1 MSPFFFFKQDDG
13 KLEYDPEHVDI
24 YRNSDDGQA
33 DRNFIQTEQTSTQ
46 EIGPPT
52 PYEPLQI
59 TLSANLDRKVV
70 VKTSEMPADREELPP
85 KTSQLG
91 SRKEEASLMKKQAT
105 QSAGLHTLKQF
116 PLFKQFTER
125 KEQSKQA
132 TEQKLQELTQTPQLP
147 DGGRERSSQMREQ
160 ITQSTGMS
168 TWKQS
173 LFFKLLTERREQR
186 KQASE
191 QRMEE
196 LTELSSQRREWSAQ
210 KLEHLT
216 HKQLPT
222 ERTERSTQRGE
233 TFPLKS
239 QQPREREEPLT
250 QEEETL
256 VLTCPLCTQT
266 MSWVKEDE
274 STDDSIAD
282 ISGTDYTMETDD
294 SEFQEFDSFLSFTKP
309 EPHVSDVRPPPQP
322 RDVSAAESSEKKKA
336 GPGQR
341 SDSSDYT
348 DRHPSD
354 SAART
359 SPWNLGQPVPGAET
373 QGPASSPIS
382 VETNPVFS
390 AVVGQLRSST
400 PLLHYLGST
409 YRERC
414 PSDSE
419 TQGARYFETTET
431 HIAESPAVSEVFR
444 KRMACS
450 FSKPANLHRSY
461 LGLDVS
467 SKCQEEGEN
476 EDDFFHDSGQR
487 SEEKESVFDYDSW
500 AEPSA
505 GRCRKRGQKTATSA
519 LETSSLGLQST
530 PESTKWGKNP
540 SKPQAWSRR
549 PDAVKNKDH
558 FTEPRAEAKE
568 PIFRNHPADSPT
580 WACRRQQWRSE
591 SSAFQHHSWPG
602 STRRVK
608 NPYEPRAW
616 IFPVEYSLFEP
627 SLSPE
632 CHSVSACRDW
642 NYREPHSYGNTLR
655 DSHAF
660 GTAAVACSPL
670 RQGRVCAPRG
680 VGFAHRAGSCR
691 TESKPS
697 PAEHSRVESCSPV
710 DSVGDTHGQRKWS
723 SSLFAAKKFPL
734 YKHGKESLATQAAK
748 FSGQRGIL
756 PLDKLH
762 NTCHRCRSKS
772 EPHPRHGSLSTGD
785 MPSDRATRIEKSN
798 CPSLKETS
806 FNAGFVK
813 ENCNSGRTTKPEL
826 GSMEL
831 SLRYQDT
838 DVSTAVEKG
847 ECWGWKGSCLSA
859 GVAKEKDS
867 NGKKTT
873 KPQPVPDK
881 LSTEGKGA
889 DVTAGAERKECPGS
903 KESPSGEYLVK
914 ERLDASEKS
923 AELGGTKAV
932 PKHSFDPTDRIQ
944 AVDSD
949 GWMQEVDKLMN
960 RKGLERHHSEKK
972 MALLDGDPAGKAAV
986 KPELMPELSPHL
998 DSHTTFQK
1006 LDAVHSNPRKTSI
1019 RKGICSGDISDHVDD
1034 ELTGMSPV
1042 TAESSDDHNIA
1053 STQLEPYRSFGGGQS
1068 EPDTFFML
1076 QVQNYVAGIV
1086 QMAQV
1091 QLSVEMMD
1099 AWSPTASLPRLDW
1112 ELASDETRTF
1122 RSSTPE
1128 KGSGWV
1134 AFQSGEGGDSF
1145 DRVESTMSISLT
1157 ESADQNDGID
1167 QPLRTSDVPPSQLRD
1182 SLSTTEDHNSRGK
1195 KQPKK
1200 DRIRE
1205 DSETKD
1211 NVSARKR
1218 MVFAES
1224 SDGNIDCKS
1233 SHQSKPNNS
1242 LNRQNTDGEDDAGR
1256 RGGGD
1261 PVVDVG
1267 QVRDYI
1273 AHVIQTAQ
1281 IQFMTLTGTHANR
1294 SSQLSGLGREC
1305 AFEEIEVFRNT
1316 PKKGAGMEDGEG
1328 SSGTNS
1334 DDEGEPLSVDPRSAA
1349 PFGGGNVTKEMRTF
1363 SLAGSPGSLAASPS
1377 APHLEL
1383 LECRDGDEVD
1393 LGGTAGQAEIIG
1405 QMIFDVDGQPQ
1416 SDPSAQKGDQEIPFE
1431 MDRQPHGGLDTKIG
1445 PQETHFVMDSQPH
1458 ADSNAQKGDQEVLF
1472 ETDSLPYADPS
1483 TEKGGHEM
1491 IFEMDDLPH
1500 TDCGSAAGVPP
1511 PPLGTVPSLQPTF
1524 VFSQPPRPGPLPPL
1538 QPVPSFLKWGLPSLT
1553 PQSQKGKGLQQADFV
1568 SQPPFVEVPSSEASS
1583 AEAPSMRSP
1592 AQRNVSPLV
1601 PVPDGSSFASESEP
1615 SCIGSAIQ
1623 RDAGSPEPIPV
1634 LERSSS
1640 ASTPEQRPMKSAAR
1654 RSSSSPIPIPGQCCS
1669 SLNPESPSRR
1679 SASQGVH
1686 GSSLPNMLPYFPLLG
1701 TSPSSVAPISLMC
1714 RALLFQE
1721 NVNRMGFVTSPHIH
1735 RPPISVVCI
1744 FDLFN
1749 GFITL
1754 GQEVSL
1760 VVLCRI
1766 RILLSH
1772 NPMNFVYQE
1781 SDPFGSFICDF
1792 VVW

>member
-1 MSPFFFFKQDDG
+1 M
-13 KLEYDPEHVDI
+13 
-24 YRNSDDGQA
+24 
-33 DRNFIQTEQTSTQ
+33 
-46 EIGPPT
+46 
-52 PYEPLQI
+52 
-59 TLSANLDRKVV
+59 V
-70 VKTSEMPADREELPP
+70 VKTSGMPADREELPP
-85 KTSQLG
+85 KTSQPPQ
-91 SRKEEASLMKKQAT
+91 SRKEKASLMKEQTT
-105 QSAGLHTLKQF
+105 QSAGLHTLKHF
-116 PLFKQFTER
+116 SLFKQFTEK
-125 KEQSKQA
+125 KEQSKQV

-160 ITQSTGMS
+160 ITQSMGMS

-196 LTELSSQRREWSAQ
+196 LSSQRREWSAQ
-210 KLEHLT
+210 KLEQLT
-216 HKQLPT
+216 HKQLST
-222 ERTERSTQRGE
+222 ERTEPPTQRGE

-250 QEEETL
+250 QEEEAL
-256 VLTCPLCTQT
+256 VLTGPLCAQT
-266 MSWVKEDE
+266 TSWVEEDE

-282 ISGTDYTMETDD
+282 ISGTDYTMVTDD
-294 SEFQEFDSFLSFTKP
+294 SEFQEFDSFVSFTKP
-309 EPHVSDVRPPPQP
+309 EPLVSDTRPPPQP
-322 RDVSAAESSEKKKA
+322 RDVSAAESSEKEKA
-336 GPGQR
+336 GASHR
-341 SDSSDYT
+341 NDSSDYT
-348 DRHPSD
+348 NKHPSD

-359 SPWNLGQPVPGAET
+359 SPWNLGQSVPGAET
-373 QGPASSPIS
+373 QGPASSPTS

-390 AVVGQLRSST
+390 AVAGQLRSST

-431 HIAESPAVSEVFR
+431 HMAESPAVCEVF
-444 KRMACS
+444 KKPMACS

-467 SKCQEEGEN
+467 SKCQEGGKN

-500 AEPSA
+500 ADPSS

-519 LETSSLGLQST
+519 LETSSPGLQST
-530 PESTKWGKNP
+530 PESTTWGENP

-568 PIFRNHPADSPT
+568 PIFRNHLADSPT
-580 WACRRQQWRSE
+580 WECRRQQWRSE

-642 NYREPHSYGNTLR
+642 NYHEPHSYSNTLR

-670 RQGRVCAPRG
+670 SRGRVCAPRG
-680 VGFAHRAGSCR
+680 VGFARRAGSCR

-697 PAEHSRVESCSPV
+697 PAERSRVESCSPV

-748 FSGQRGIL
+748 FSGHRGIL

-762 NTCHRCRSKS
+762 KACHRCRSNS
-772 EPHPRHGSLSTGD
+772 EPHPRPRNLSTGD
-785 MPSDRATRIEKSN
+785 MPLDRATCTEKSN

-806 FNAGFVK
+806 FIAGFMK
-813 ENCNSGRTTKPEL
+813 ENCNSGWTTKPEL
-826 GSMEL
+826 GSKGL
-831 SLRYQDT
+831 SLRYQDA

-847 ECWGWKGSCLSA
+847 ECWGLKGSCLSA

-873 KPQPVPDK
+873 KPQPIPDK

-889 DVTAGAERKECPGS
+889 DVTASAERKECPGS

-914 ERLDASEKS
+914 ERLDALKKS

-932 PKHSFDPTDRIQ
+932 PKHSFDPTDSTQ

-949 GWMQEVDKLMN
+949 EWMQEVDKLMN
-960 RKGLERHHSEKK
+960 RKGLEIHHSEKK
-972 MALLDGDPAGKAAV
+972 MALLGGDPAGKAAV
-986 KPELMPELSPHL
+986 KPELMPELSPNL

-1006 LDAVHSNPRKTSI
+1006 IDAVHSNPRKTSV

-1034 ELTGMSPV
+1034 ELTRKSPV
-1042 TAESSDDHNIA
+1042 TAERSDDHNIA
-1053 STQLEPYRSFGGGQS
+1053 STRLEPYRSFGGGQS

-1076 QVQNYVAGIV
+1076 QVHNYVAGIV

-1145 DRVESTMSISLT
+1145 NRVESTMSISLT
-1157 ESADQNDGID
+1157 ESTDQNDGIN
-1167 QPLRTSDVPPSQLRD
+1167 QSLRISDVPPSQLRD
-1182 SLSTTEDHNSRGK
+1182 SLSTTENHNSREK
-1195 KQPKK
+1195 KTTKK
-1200 DRIRE
+1200 DRIRN

-1218 MVFAES
+1218 MMFAES

-1242 LNRQNTDGEDDAGR
+1242 LNRQNTDGEDDAGSR
-1256 RGGGD
+1256 GGD

-1267 QVRDYI
+1267 QVREYV
-1273 AHVIQTAQ
+1273 AHVTQMAQ
-1281 IQFMTLTGTHANR
+1281 IQCMTLTNTHANH

-1316 PKKGAGMEDGEG
+1316 TKKGAGMEDGEG

-1334 DDEGEPLSVDPRSAA
+1334 DNEGDPMSVDPRSAA

-1363 SLAGSPGSLAASPS
+1363 SLAGSPVSLAASPS
-1377 APHLEL
+1377 APGLEL

-1416 SDPSAQKGDQEIPFE
+1416 ADPSAQKCDQEIPFE
-1431 MDRQPHGGLDTKIG
+1431 MDGLPHAGLGTKIG
-1445 PQETHFVMDSQPH
+1445 PQEMHFEMDSQPH
-1458 ADSNAQKGDQEVLF
+1458 ADSSAQKGDQEVLF
-1472 ETDSLPYADPS
+1472 ETDSLPHADPS

-1500 TDCGSAAGVPP
+1500 TDGGSAAEVPQP

-1524 VFSQPPRPGPLPPL
+1524 IFSQPPRPGPLPPL
-1538 QPVPSFLKWGLPSLT
+1538 QPVPDFLKWGLPSLT
-1553 PQSQKGKGLQQADFV
+1553 TQSQKGKGSQLANFV
-1568 SQPPFVEVPSSEASS
+1568 SQPPFVEVLSSEASS
-1583 AEAPSMRSP
+1583 AEALSMRSP
-1592 AQRNVSPLV
+1592 AQTNMSPLV
-1601 PVPDGSSFASESEP
+1601 PVPDRSSFASESEP
-1615 SCIGSAIQ
+1615 CCIGSAIK

-1640 ASTPEQRPMKSAAR
+1640 ASAPEQRPVKSAAR
-1654 RSSSSPIPIPGQCCS
+1654 RSSSSPIAIPGQCCS

-1714 RALLFQE
+1714 RASLFQE
-1721 NVNRMGFVTSPHIH
+1721 DVNRMGCVTSP
-1735 RPPISVVCI
+1735 RLRQPPISMVCI

-1760 VVLCRI
+1760 VVLCSI

-1772 NPMNFVYQE
+1772 NPVHFMYQE
-1781 SDPFGSFICDF
+1781 SDPF
-1792 VVW
+1792 

>member
-1 MSPFFFFKQDDG
+1 MSLLFFKQDDG
-13 KLEYDPEHVDI
+13 KLEYDAEHVDI
-24 YRNSDDGQA
+24 YRNWDDGQA

-46 EIGPPT
+46 EIGPPA

-70 VKTSEMPADREELPP
+70 VKTSGMPADREELPP
-85 KTSQLG
+85 KTSQLPQ
-91 SRKEEASLMKKQAT
+91 SRKEKASLMKEQPT
-105 QSAGLHTLKQF
+105 QSAGQHTLKHF

-125 KEQSKQA
+125 REQSKQA
-132 TEQKLQELTQTPQLP
+132 TEQKLQELTQTSQLP
-147 DGGRERSSQMREQ
+147 NGGRERSLQMREQ
-160 ITQSTGMS
+160 ITQSMGMS
-168 TWKQS
+168 TS
-173 LFFKLLTERREQR
+173 LSFKLLTERREQS

-191 QRMEE
+191 QWMEE
-196 LTELSSQRREWSAQ
+196 LSLQRREWSAQ
-210 KLEHLT
+210 KLEQLT
-216 HKQLPT
+216 HKQLST
-222 ERTERSTQRGE
+222 ERTESPTQRGE

-250 QEEETL
+250 QEEEAL
-256 VLTCPLCTQT
+256 VLTGPLCPQT
-266 MSWVKEDE
+266 TSWVEEDE

-282 ISGTDYTMETDD
+282 ISGTDYTMVTDD
-294 SEFQEFDSFLSFTKP
+294 SEFQEFDSFVSFMKP
-309 EPHVSDVRPPPQP
+309 EPLVSDARPPPQP
-322 RDVSAAESSEKKKA
+322 RDISAAESSEEKKA
-336 GPGQR
+336 GAGHR

-348 DRHPSD
+348 NRHPSD

-359 SPWNLGQPVPGAET
+359 SPWNLGQSVPRAET

-390 AVVGQLRSST
+390 AVVGQLRTST

-409 YRERC
+409 YMERC

-431 HIAESPAVSEVFR
+431 HVAESPDVCEVFR

-467 SKCQEEGEN
+467 SKCQEGGKN
-476 EDDFFHDSGQR
+476 EDDFFRDSGQR

-500 AEPSA
+500 ADPSA
-505 GRCRKRGQKTATSA
+505 GRCRKLGQKTATSA
-519 LETSSLGLQST
+519 LETSSLELQST
-530 PESTKWGKNP
+530 PESTAWGKNP
-540 SKPQAWSRR
+540 RKPQAWSWC

-558 FTEPRAEAKE
+558 FTELRAEAKE
-568 PIFRNHPADSPT
+568 PIFRNDPADSPT
-580 WACRRQQWRSE
+580 WERRRQQWRSE
-591 SSAFQHHSWPG
+591 PSAFQHHSWPG
-602 STRRVK
+602 STRRGK
-608 NPYEPRAW
+608 KPYEPTAW
-616 IFPVEYSLFEP
+616 FSPVEYSLFEP

-632 CHSVSACRDW
+632 CHSVSAWRDW
-642 NYREPHSYGNTLR
+642 NYHEPHSYGNTLR

-660 GTAAVACSPL
+660 GTAAVACSPP
-670 RQGRVCAPRG
+670 RRGRVCAPRG
-680 VGFAHRAGSCR
+680 EGFARHAGSCR

-697 PAEHSRVESCSPV
+697 PAERSHVESCFPV
-710 DSVGDTHGQRKWS
+710 DNVGDAHGQRKWF

-734 YKHGKESLATQAAK
+734 YKESLATQAAK
-748 FSGQRGIL
+748 FSGHRGIV
-756 PLDKLH
+756 PRDKLH
-762 NTCHRCRSKS
+762 NACHRCRSKS
-772 EPHPRHGSLSTGD
+772 EPYPRPGNLRTGD
-785 MPSDRATRIEKSN
+785 MPLDRATRIEKSS

-813 ENCNSGRTTKPEL
+813 ENCNSGWTTKPEL
-826 GSMEL
+826 RSKEL
-831 SLRYQDT
+831 SLRYQDA

-847 ECWGWKGSCLSA
+847 ECWGLKGSCLSA

-873 KPQPVPDK
+873 KPQPIPDK

-889 DVTAGAERKECPGS
+889 DVTASAERKECPGS
-903 KESPSGEYLVK
+903 EESPSGEYLVK
-914 ERLDASEKS
+914 ERWDALKKS
-923 AELGGTKAV
+923 AELGRTKAV
-932 PKHSFDPTDRIQ
+932 PKHGFDPTDRTQ

-960 RKGLERHHSEKK
+960 RKGLEMHHSEKK
-972 MALLDGDPAGKAAV
+972 MALLDGDPAGKATV
-986 KPELMPELSPHL
+986 KPELTPELSPHL

-1006 LDAVHSNPRKTSI
+1006 IDTVHSNPRKTSV
-1019 RKGICSGDISDHVDD
+1019 RKGICSADISDHVDD
-1034 ELTGMSPV
+1034 ELTGKSPV

-1053 STQLEPYRSFGGGQS
+1053 STELEPYRSFGGGQS

-1076 QVQNYVAGIV
+1076 QVHNYVAGIV

-1134 AFQSGEGGDSF
+1134 AFPSGEGGDSF
-1145 DRVESTMSISLT
+1145 DRVESTMSISL
-1157 ESADQNDGID
+1157 DQNDGID
-1167 QPLRTSDVPPSQLRD
+1167 QSLGISDVPPSQLRD
-1182 SLSTTEDHNSRGK
+1182 SLSTTEDQNSREK
-1195 KQPKK
+1195 KTTEK
-1200 DRIRE
+1200 DRIR
-1205 DSETKD
+1205 DDGETKD

-1218 MVFAES
+1218 MVFAGS

-1233 SHQSKPNNS
+1233 SHQSKPNIS

-1261 PVVDVG
+1261 PVG
-1267 QVRDYI
+1267 QVRDYV

-1281 IQFMTLTGTHANR
+1281 IQFMTLTSTHTNR

-1305 AFEEIEVFRNT
+1305 AFEEIEIFRNT

-1334 DDEGEPLSVDPRSAA
+1334 DDEGDPMSVDPRSAA
-1349 PFGGGNVTKEMRTF
+1349 PFDGGNVTKKMRTF

-1377 APHLEL
+1377 APRLEL
-1383 LECRDGDEVD
+1383 LECGDGDEVD
-1393 LGGTAGQAEIIG
+1393 LGGTAGQAEITD
-1405 QMIFDVDGQPQ
+1405 QMIFEVDGQPQ
-1416 SDPSAQKGDQEIPFE
+1416 AAPSAQKGDQEIPFE
-1431 MDRQPHGGLDTKIG
+1431 MDVLPHAGLGTKIG
-1445 PQETHFVMDSQPH
+1445 PQETHFETDSQPH
-1458 ADSNAQKGDQEVLF
+1458 VDSSAQKCDLEVLF
-1472 ETDSLPYADPS
+1472 ETDSLLHADPS
-1483 TEKGGHEM
+1483 TEKGRHEM
-1491 IFEMDDLPH
+1491 IFEMDDLLH
-1500 TDCGSAAGVPP
+1500 TDGGSAAEVPQP

-1524 VFSQPPRPGPLPPL
+1524 VFSQPPGPGPLPPL
-1538 QPVPSFLKWGLPSLT
+1538 QPLPNFLKWGLPSLT
-1553 PQSQKGKGLQQADFV
+1553 TQSLKGKGSQQADFV

-1583 AEAPSMRSP
+1583 AEAPFLRSA
-1592 AQRNVSPLV
+1592 AQRNMSPPD
-1601 PVPDGSSFASESEP
+1601 PVPDKSSASESEP
-1615 SCIGSAIQ
+1615 CCIGSAVQ
-1623 RDAGSPEPIPV
+1623 RDAGSPEPVPV

-1640 ASTPEQRPMKSAAR
+1640 ASNPEQRPMKSAAR

-1669 SLNPESPSRR
+1669 SSNPESPSRR

-1714 RALLFQE
+1714 RASLFQDD
-1721 NVNRMGFVTSPHIH
+1721 VNRMGCITSPRI
-1735 RPPISVVCI
+1735 RQPPSLVVCI
-1744 FDLFN
+1744 FDCFN
-1749 GFITL
+1749 EFISL

-1772 NPMNFVYQE
+1772 NPVNFVYQE
-1781 SDPFGSFICDF
+1781 SDPF
-1792 VVW
+1792 